1 MTEQKKQPFFKRPQA
16 PSPLQEKGDGRI
28 GGKRMKKSVVIRR
41 LLRYLTAHRGMLI
54 GALVLTVVANALA
67 LVGPQLSEYAIDA
80 IDGKNGVEIRTVL
93 YYCLL
98 MLFFYAL
105 SALLSYFL
113 SVLMINLSRRV
124 VYTMR
129 KEVFDHLMVLPVGYF
144 DRNQTGDIISRIS
157 YDIDTINT
165 SLSNDL
171 VQILAGSITVVGS
184 FVMMARI
191 SPILLLIYL
200 FTIPILIFFTRYRV
214 KKVKPLFR
222 ARSAKLGQLNGYAEE
237 MLSGQKTIRAYGKEE
252 HMIGRFDRHNDE
264 AVEAYYA
271 ADYQGSIVG
280 PGVNFINNLSISLIS
295 MFGAML
301 FMKSG
306 ADGILLGSLT
316 LSAMTAGKLSSFIL
330 YSRKFLGPVNETA
343 NIIGEIQSATSAAE
357 RVFRLL
363 DEAPEA
369 ADEENASSAEEI
381 RGEVEIRDLTFSYL
395 PGQPVLK
402 HISLF
407 VPAGQTV
414 AVVGPTGSGKTTLVN
429 LLMRFYETGEGKI
442 FLVGIDIAKMP
453 LSALRRSF
461 ALVLQE
467 TWLFGGTVAENIAY
481 GSEGATLEEVR
492 AAARAARIDGFI
504 ESLPQGYDTVMDEN
518 GTNISKG
525 QKQLITIARM
535 MLVHHP
541 ILILDEATSNVDS
554 RTEKLLSETMLA
566 ITRGRTSFIIAHRLS
581 TIKNADVILVLKDGE
596 VIESGT
602 HDELLAANGF
612 YASLYLSQFDREE
625 AKDSDMPSGG
635 AGENSGQ

>member
-1 MTEQKKQPFFKRPQA
+1 MTDNKQKRKIFRKPRESNEPFDDKRY
-16 PSPLQEKGDGRI
+16 KGG
-28 GGKRMKKSVVIRR
+28 RMKKSAVIRR
-41 LLRYLTAHRGMLI
+41 LLGYLAVHKAKLML
-54 GALVLTVVANALA
+54 ALALTILANALA

-80 IDGKNGVEIRTVL
+80 IEKESGVDIPAVVT
-93 YYCLL
+93 YCLL

-105 SALLSYFL
+105 SSILSYLLSI
-113 SVLMINLSRRV
+113 LMINISRRV

-129 KEVFDHLMVLPVGYF
+129 KEVFDHLLELPVGYF
-144 DRNQTGDIISRIS
+144 DENQTGDIISRLS

-171 VQILAGSITVVGS
+171 VQILAGSITVIGS

-191 SPILLLIYL
+191 SPLLLLIYL
-200 FTIPILIFFTRYRV
+200 FTVPMLIVFTRYRV

-252 HMIGRFDRHNDE
+252 EMIARFDQRNED

-271 ADYQGSIVG
+271 ADYQGSVVG

-295 MFGAML
+295 MFGAIL
-301 FMKSG
+301 FMMSG
-306 ADGILLGSLT
+306 IDTLT
-316 LSAMTAGKLSSFIL
+316 IGGMTFAAMTPGKLSAFIL
-330 YSRKFLGPVNETA
+330 YSRKFLGPINETA
-343 NIIGEIQSATSAAE
+343 NIISEIQSATSAAE

-363 DEAPEA
+363 DEKVEA
-369 ADEENASSAEEI
+369 ADAPCDLDPGEI
-381 RGEVEIRDLTFSYL
+381 KGDFEIHHLDFAYTPDCPVIKDLNL
-395 PGQPVLK
+395 HVK
-402 HISLF
+402 
-407 VPAGQTV
+407 AGTTV
-414 AVVGPTGSGKTTLVN
+414 AIVGPTGSGKTTLVN

-442 FLVGIDIAKMP
+442 FLDGKDIARMP
-453 LSALRRSF
+453 LDKLRRAF
-461 ALVLQE
+461 AMVLQE

-481 GSEGATLEEVR
+481 GSEGATLEDVK
-492 AAARAARIDGFI
+492 AAAKAARIDSFI

-518 GTNISKG
+518 GMNISKG

-535 MLVHHP
+535 MLVPHP

-554 RTEKLLSETMLA
+554 RTEKLLSDAMLA
-566 ITRGRTSFIIAHRLS
+566 ITEGRTSFIIAHRLS

-602 HDELLAANGF
+602 HDELLLQKGF
-612 YASLYLSQFDREE
+612 YASLYESQFD
-625 AKDSDMPSGG
+625 
-635 AGENSGQ
+635 